1 MKKEKKQPRN
11 LGRAYLVKKL
21 RERGL
26 SRRDSVRILNSIL
39 LEMKKA
45 LKRGWKVEFPFGK
58 LKRVKRYFGARW
70 EAVDDWPAN
79 RQPYTVEWELDAAD
93 EEL

>member
-1 MKKEKKQPRN
+1 MDRQPRN

-26 SRRDSVRILNSIL
+26 SRRDAVRILNTIFV
-39 LEMKKA
+39 EMSKA
-45 LKRGWKVEFPFGK
+45 LKRGWEVEFPFGK
-58 LKRVKRYFGARW
+58 LKRVKRYFGARG